1 MLLPWSRLAR
11 IVVLLLCLACSAS
24 WGAGHKTKKWEMLT
38 ACQYVT
44 NPSNDGDSFRVRC
57 GDRGFIARLY
67 FVDAPET
74 NLAYPERTREQAE
87 YFGTTL
93 DQTMKAG
100 KEAAD
105 LVRQTLQAPFTIWT
119 RWASAGGRSKE
130 RRYYALV
137 QVDHGWLDEILM
149 GKGLA
154 RRKGVI
160 TNLPDGE
167 NWREHADRLDALEA
181 EAKRQ
186 RLGAWGGS
194 TTEKKP

>member
-1 MLLPWSRLAR
+1 MATSWSRLAR
-11 IVVLLLCLACSAS
+11 IVVVSLCLACSAS
-24 WGAGHKTKKWEMLT
+24 WGAAHKSKKWVMLT
-38 ACQYVT
+38 GCQYVT

-57 GDRGFIARLY
+57 PEKGLIARLY

-74 NLAYPERTREQAE
+74 NLAYPERTGEQAQ

-100 KEAAD
+100 KEATD
-105 LVRQTLQAPFTIWT
+105 LVRQTLEAPFTVWT
-119 RWASAGGRSKE
+119 RWANAGGRSKE

-137 QVDHGWLDEILM
+137 QVDHRWLDEILI
-149 GKGLA
+149 GKGVA

-167 NWREHADRLDALEA
+167 NWRVHADRLDTLEA
-181 EAKRQ
+181 DAKRQ
-186 RLGAWGGS
+186 HVGAWGRS
-194 TTEKKP
+194 TVEKKP